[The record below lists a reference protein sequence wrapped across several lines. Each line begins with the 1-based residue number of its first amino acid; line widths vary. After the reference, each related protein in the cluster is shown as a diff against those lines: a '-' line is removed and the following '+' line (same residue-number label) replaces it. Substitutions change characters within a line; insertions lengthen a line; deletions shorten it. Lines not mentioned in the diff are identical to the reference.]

1 MTWTYSPKCPGVG
14 CSEAA
19 CKRVNKCRGRSKEE
33 SVEKLKHH
41 LHASKLHYMEKLDAE
56 ELAES
61 YDGWVRHDTDEEDV
75 PPGLDAPAV
84 TSGAP
89 LTECRR
95 RASTPARPG
104 PISVRRS
111 RSAPQTP
118 TPPRGGR
125 QRRHSSRPALADAE
139 NAATAF
145 SSGPDDAL
153 VRVFISVES
162 SIRAARHAQRL
173 SLSAADAFDREAI
186 TLERALGDLHNSR
199 WSVLPVARP
208 RV

>member
-1 MTWTYSPKCPGVG
+1 M
-14 CSEAA
+14 
-19 CKRVNKCRGRSKEE
+19 
-33 SVEKLKHH
+33 EKLKHH
-41 LHASKLHYMEKLDAE
+41 LHASKLHYMGKAEAE
-56 ELAES
+56 EMAES
-61 YDGWVRHDTDEEDV
+61 YDGWEYHDSDEEDV

-89 LTECRR
+89 LTECRHR
-95 RASTPARPG
+95 SSTPAHQG

-125 QRRHSSRPALADAE
+125 RRRQGSRPALADAE
-139 NAATAF
+139 VAGTAL
-145 SSGPDDAL
+145 SGPEDAL

-173 SLSAADAFDREAI
+173 RLSAADAFNREAL
-186 TLERALGDLHNSR
+186 TLERALGDLYKT
-199 WSVLPVARP
+199 V
-208 RV
+208 

>member
-1 MTWTYSPKCPGVG
+1 M
-14 CSEAA
+14 
-19 CKRVNKCRGRSKEE
+19 
-33 SVEKLKHH
+33 EKLKHH
-41 LHASKLHYMEKLDAE
+41 LYASKLHYMGKPEAE

-61 YDGWVRHDTDEEDV
+61 YDGWVYHDSDEEDV

-89 LTECRR
+89 LTE
-95 RASTPARPG
+95 SG
-104 PISVRRS
+104 RRS
-111 RSAPQTP
+111 RSKPQTP

-125 QRRHSSRPALADAE
+125 RRRHGSRPALADAE
-139 NAATAF
+139 VAGTAL
-145 SSGPDDAL
+145 SGPEDAL

-186 TLERALGDLHNSR
+186 SLERALGDLHNSR
-199 WSVLPVARP
+199 WSVLSVARP

>member
-1 MTWTYSPKCPGVG
+1 M
-14 CSEAA
+14 
-19 CKRVNKCRGRSKEE
+19 
-33 SVEKLKHH
+33 EKLKHH
-41 LHASKLHYMEKLDAE
+41 LHASKLHYMGKPEAE

-61 YDGWVRHDTDEEDV
+61 YDGWLYHDTDEEDV
-75 PPGLDAPAV
+75 PPGLDAPSV
-84 TSGAP
+84 NSGAP
-89 LTECRR
+89 LTECRYR
-95 RASTPARPG
+95 SLTPARQG
-104 PISVRRS
+104 PIALRRS

-118 TPPRGGR
+118 SPPREGR
-125 QRRHSSRPALADAE
+125 RRRHSSRPALADAE
-139 NAATAF
+139 VAGTAL
-145 SSGPDDAL
+145 SSGTDDAL

-199 WSVLPVARP
+199 WSVLSVARP